1 LDVSGGRRQ
10 IEARLGMRA
19 AHAEVDALPGRIVEV
34 NVPLDVGAQETT
46 AASAPPTSGVGVEAR
61 GSGPRATVEPELR
74 VPTWWTTPHTV
85 GVGLAAAAVAGVV
98 LGTSFDVASQ
108 AATSDANALR
118 ASLGGACVGGT
129 SAGQCGALRDKID
142 TVHEDDALKWAGFA
156 VGAAA
161 GVGSL
166 VLFVLVGRDAQVR
179 TGSVRWTP
187 IVTPGVSG
195 VGGSF

>member
-1 LDVSGGRRQ
+1 
-10 IEARLGMRA
+10 M
-19 AHAEVDALPGRIVEV
+19 ALTHRDLLEEQDG
-34 NVPLDVGAQETT
+34 
-46 AASAPPTSGVGVEAR
+46 
-61 GSGPRATVEPELR
+61 
-74 VPTWWTTPHTV
+74 WTTPHAA
-85 GVGLAAAAVAGVV
+85 GVGLAAAAAVGVV
-98 LGTSFDVASQ
+98 LGISFDVASQ
-108 AATSDANALR
+108 ATASDANALR
-118 ASLGGACVGGT
+118 ASLGGGLGACVGGT

-166 VLFVLVGRDAQVR
+166 VLLVLVGRDAQVR